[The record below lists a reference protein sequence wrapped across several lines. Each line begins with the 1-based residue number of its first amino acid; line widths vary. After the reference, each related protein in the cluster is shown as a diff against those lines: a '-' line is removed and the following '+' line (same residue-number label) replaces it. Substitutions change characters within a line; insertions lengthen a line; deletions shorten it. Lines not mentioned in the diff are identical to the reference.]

1 MDDNFILTLSG
12 NDSVL
17 ETTYF
22 PPIEL
27 SPVKQYVLG
36 LVEFLTFNSI
46 PNIDV
51 GKNKFHIGEKI
62 ITLPTGSYEIGDIE
76 EFLQQELEG
85 TPDKLTLKA
94 NNSTLCAEIESN
106 REIDFRSS
114 DSIGELLGY
123 SSKLLEPNKPHTS
136 DRAVKILSVN
146 VVRVECSV
154 TSGAYL
160 NDQKVHTIF
169 SFFPSV
175 PPGFKIIERP
185 TTIIYLPVT
194 PVESIDHIQ
203 LQVVDQDNK
212 PVNFRGETIT
222 VRLHLKSWE

>member
-12 NDSVL
+12 NGSVL
-17 ETTYF
+17 EATYF

-27 SPVKQYVLG
+27 SAAKQYVLG

-51 GKNKFHIGEKI
+51 GKDKFYIGDDI

-76 EFLQQELEG
+76 EFLQRELEG
-85 TPDKLTLKA
+85 TDVKLTLRA
-94 NNSTLCAEIESN
+94 NNNTLCAEIQSN

-114 DSIGELLGY
+114 DSIGELLGFT
-123 SSKLLEPNKPHTS
+123 SELLPAETTHCS
-136 DRAVKILSVN
+136 DKTVKILSVN
-146 VVRVECSV
+146 VVRVESNV

-160 NDQKVHTIF
+160 NDQKVHTIY

-194 PVESIDHIQ
+194 ARSIDH
-203 LQVVDQDNK
+203 LQIRVVDQDND

>member
-12 NDSVL
+12 TGSVL
-17 ETTYF
+17 EATYF
-22 PPIEL
+22 PPVEL
-27 SPVKQYVLG
+27 STTKHYVLG

-46 PNIDV
+46 PNIYE
-51 GKNKFHIGEKI
+51 GKNKFYIGDDI
-62 ITLPTGSYEIGDIE
+62 FTLPTGSYEIGDIE
-76 EFLQQELEG
+76 EYLQKELEG
-85 TPDKLTLKA
+85 SDVKLSLKA
-94 NNSTLCAEIESN
+94 NNNTLCAEVDSN
-106 REIDFRSS
+106 KEIDFRSS
-114 DSIGELLGY
+114 DSIGQLLGFTPELLPPD
-123 SSKLLEPNKPHTS
+123 ETHTS
-136 DRAVKILSVN
+136 DKAVEILSVN
-146 VVRVECSV
+146 VVRVESNV

-160 NDQKVHTIF
+160 NDQKVHTIY

-194 PVESIDHIQ
+194 VTSIDNLQ
-203 LQVVDQDNK
+203 LRIVDQDNN